1 MTMKGKIYLGISVGL
16 LAVMAIPLVMTE
28 VNASGSIIAPNY
40 TGQDIEQQAVE
51 HINQAQAALQN
62 GDIEG
67 ANNHLEL
74 AKQSLQGNQSNQD
87 QFHFG
92 PNPGDG

>member
-1 MTMKGKIYLGISVGL
+1 MKDLILIGVVIGL
-16 LAVMAIPLVMTE
+16 LAIVTVPPIMTTA
-28 VNASGSIIAPNY
+28 VNATIQPGQAYIIFDDA
-40 TGQDIEQQAVE
+40 TE

-74 AKQSLQGNQSNQD
+74 AKQSLQGNQSNQG
-87 QFHFG
+87 QE
-92 PNPGDG
+92 

>member
-1 MTMKGKIYLGISVGL
+1 
-16 LAVMAIPLVMTE
+16 MAIPSVMTGT
-28 VNASGSIIAPNY
+28 NASIEHQPDLGPHVII
-40 TGQDIEQQAVE
+40 E

-74 AKQSLQGNQSNQD
+74 AKQSLQGNQSDSGQ
-87 QFHFG
+87 
-92 PNPGDG
+92 